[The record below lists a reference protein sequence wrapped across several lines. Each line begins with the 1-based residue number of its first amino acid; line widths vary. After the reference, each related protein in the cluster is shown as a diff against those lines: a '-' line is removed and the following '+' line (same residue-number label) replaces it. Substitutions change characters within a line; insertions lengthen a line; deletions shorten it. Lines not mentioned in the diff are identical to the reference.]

1 MYEFLAF
8 VHPLRVQFIH
18 FKKGQS
24 EQTYMTSEVF
34 KEKQMNIW
42 QQKLKNEQKCQVGV
56 FVHVWALFLYFIVVN
71 AWQNP
76 KTNKKKKKKP
86 LWVNNKHNLK
96 T

>member
-71 AWQNP
+71 ALQNQ
-76 KTNKKKKKKP
+76 KNNKKKKKKTT
-86 LWVNNKHNLK
+86 LSKQ
-96 T
+96 